1 VQTSGFTSSF
11 QMFFISLVILA
22 VVFAILRLLAV
33 KQYRLKRKGEAE
45 DSMLASLG
53 DMISNTSISM
63 FDIIFLG
70 IFIIAQS
77 ITYSYL
83 VLLVGYENLLLPLLI
98 FAIMLILVYV
108 VFLFYTVRGKVH
120 RRTEQILTDHQ
131 RIGHEDL
138 IIRKHLAELLHESE
152 GDNYAR
158 VEVAKATLENL
169 MEKENKTGDAVRQI
183 MENPEQLRDIERMKT
198 LPSIWRSFRVS
209 LLVLTVFTVILLYF
223 VYRFLSGALS
233 QFDMLVNSFPFVLLF
248 TFVLIITLYL
258 EINNAQKVRRKV
270 LFGL

>member
-1 VQTSGFTSSF
+1 MQTGGFVSAI
-11 QMFFISLVILA
+11 QMLFVALVVLLIGFVIL
-22 VVFAILRLLAV
+22 RWMAV

-45 DSMLASLG
+45 DSMLVSLG
-53 DMISNTSISM
+53 DMISNTRMSI

-83 VLLVGYENLLLPLLI
+83 ILLVGYENLLPALLI
-98 FAIMLILVYV
+98 FAILLILVYV
-108 VFLFYTVRGKVH
+108 VFLFYTIRGKVY
-120 RRTEQILTDHQ
+120 RRTEQILNDHQ

-138 IIRKHLAELLHESE
+138 IIRKHLAELLRESE
-152 GDNYAR
+152 GDNFTQ
-158 VEVAKATLENL
+158 VEVAKSTLENL
-169 MEKENKTGDAVRQI
+169 MDKENKTGDAVRQI

-198 LPSIWRSFRVS
+198 LPSIWKSFRFS
-209 LLVLTVFTVILLYF
+209 LLILTVFTVVLLYF
-223 VYRFLSGALS
+223 VYHFLCGALS
-233 QFDMLVNSFPFVLLF
+233 QLDMLTNVFPFVLLF

-258 EINNAQKVRRKV
+258 EVNNAQKVRRKV